1 MNIYIVRADGLLF
14 SAKQLEAVSRLHA
27 CRDLGGITEGVA
39 WVRDNDDDIIIL
51 ACERRDDNHYMLLP
65 RCHHVH
71 HLIEFSRVAER
82 IDATG
87 WYEIVTPS
95 KFHGCVNVVLQG
107 GALLL
112 WYDVSLMNQKA
123 INVNNAKLN
132 IRYNG
137 GDENDRA

>member
-1 MNIYIVRADGLLF
+1 MNVYLVNADILRF

-39 WVRDNDDDIIIL
+39 WARDNDDDIIIL
-51 ACERRDDNHYMLLP
+51 ACERRDGSHYMLLP
-65 RCHHVH
+65 RCHHFH
-71 HLIEFSRVAER
+71 HFVEFSRVAES
-82 IDATG
+82 IDAAG

-95 KFHGCVNVVLQG
+95 KFHGCVNVGLQG

-132 IRYNG
+132 VRYNG
-137 GDENDRA
+137 GDENERT

>member
-1 MNIYIVRADGLLF
+1 MSIYIVRADGLLF
-14 SAKQLEAVSRLHA
+14 SAKQLEAITHLPG
-27 CRDLGGITEGVA
+27 CGDLGGILEGVA

-51 ACERRDDNHYMLLP
+51 ACERRADNHYMLLP
-65 RCHHVH
+65 RCHHLH
-71 HLIEFSRVAER
+71 HFIEFSRVAER
-82 IDATG
+82 IDAAG

-95 KFHGCVNVVLQG
+95 KFHGCVNVGLQG

-132 IRYNG
+132 IRYKE
-137 GDENDRA
+137 GDENERS